1 MVMKEKEKEKIDL
14 ITQISLDINEVKDID
29 LLLERILT
37 NVRRF
42 INADAGSIY
51 LKDKDELKFSYTQ
64 NDTQQKRLSPGKKL
78 IYNIFSI
85 PINNR
90 SIAGYVANNCKTV
103 NIPDVYNLSSSVP
116 YTFDSS
122 FDEISDYRTRS
133 MLTVPMTNQRD
144 DVMGVMQIINAQN
157 DEGNII
163 PFSSSDVPLIMH
175 FATSAALAVERAQMT
190 RNIILRMISMAELRD
205 PKETG
210 SHVNRVGAYS
220 VEIYEEWAKG
230 RLIKAKDMEKQKDVL
245 RMAAMLH
252 DVGKVAISDMIL
264 KKPARLTGD
273 EYEIMKS
280 HTYLGAR
287 LFGDIQSDFDE
298 MAADVALNH
307 HEKWEGNGY
316 PGHMDPLTEKPL
328 PGFEGADGNPRS
340 KKGEEIPIFGRI
352 VALADVYDALC
363 SRRSYKEPWDEDRIL
378 EEIRQSSGSHFD
390 PEVADAFFSCLD
402 VVKSIAKRYPDEDEE

>member
-1 MVMKEKEKEKIDL
+1 MVNKEKEKIDL
-14 ITQISLDINEVKDID
+14 ITRISLDINEVKDID

-42 INADAGSIY
+42 TNADAGSIY
-51 LKDKDELKFSYTQ
+51 LKDKDELKFSFTQ
-64 NDTQQKRLSPGKKL
+64 NDTQQKRLGPGKKL
-78 IYNIFSI
+78 IYNTFSV

-103 NIPDVYNLSSSVP
+103 NIPDVYNLNSLVP
-116 YTFDSS
+116 YNFDSS
-122 FDEISDYRTRS
+122 FDTITNYRTRS
-133 MLTVPMTNQRD
+133 MLTVPMTNQRN
-144 DVMGVMQIINAQN
+144 DVIGVMQIINAQD

-163 PFSSSDVPLIMH
+163 PFSPSDEPLIMH
-175 FATSAALAVERAQMT
+175 FAASAALAMERAQMT

-210 SHVNRVGAYS
+210 AHVNRVGAYS

-230 RLIKAKDMEKQKDVL
+230 KSISAKDVEKHKDVL

-264 KKPARLTGD
+264 KKPARLTDD

-298 MAADVALNH
+298 MAAEVALNH
-307 HEKWEGNGY
+307 HEKWEGGGY
-316 PGHMDPLTEKPL
+316 PGHIDPMTKNPL
-328 PGFEGADGNPRS
+328 PGFEGPDGNARS
-340 KKGEEIPIFGRI
+340 KKREEIPLFGRI

-378 EEIRQSSGSHFD
+378 QEIRRLSGTHFD
-390 PEVADAFFSCLD
+390 PDVTDAFFSCFD
-402 VVKSIAKRYPDEDEE
+402 VLKSIAKRYPDGEEE